1 MYDLACRNK
10 ITVEDTLE
18 LIYVRNPDPD
28 LLQQH
33 IFEIFGEREKT
44 EDGQERE
51 ILFDEYLKQM
61 RKNDLER
68 RKKLEKERKTV
79 TKVIGKKEE
88 ED

>member
-1 MYDLACRNK
+1 MYDLACRGR

-28 LLQQH
+28 LLQKH
-33 IFEIFGEREKT
+33 ISEIFGDKEKT

-51 ILFDEYLKQM
+51 IFFEEYLKQM

-68 RKKLEKERKTV
+68 RKMLE
-79 TKVIGKKEE
+79 
-88 ED
+88 D